1 MPRGDGCGVYALG
14 VSSFRIRLL
23 VAFSPALSIARQ
35 QRVMDALETLRP
47 ESLDFTDAGCAL
59 TLLAEG
65 PDSEAARNDAESSV
79 ARVLFDAGHTV
90 HTAPI
95 TTQSVTG
102 VG

>member
-1 MPRGDGCGVYALG
+1 
-14 VSSFRIRLL
+14 
-23 VAFSPALSIARQ
+23 
-35 QRVMDALETLRP
+35 
-47 ESLDFTDAGCAL
+47 
-59 TLLAEG
+59 
-65 PDSEAARNDAESSV
+65 V